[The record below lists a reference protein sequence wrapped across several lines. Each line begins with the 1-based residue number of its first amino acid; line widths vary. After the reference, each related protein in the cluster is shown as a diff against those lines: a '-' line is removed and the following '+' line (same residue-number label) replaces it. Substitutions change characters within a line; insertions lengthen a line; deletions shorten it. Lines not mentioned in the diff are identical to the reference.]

1 MAKVAIFGT
10 KSYDRQF
17 LDLANVDNA
26 HELTYFEP
34 RLSVDTVRLLT
45 GETAVCVFVN
55 DELDAETLA
64 ALKDAGIGL
73 IALRC
78 AGFNNIDIKAAARL
92 GMKVAHVPSY
102 SPHAVAEH
110 TVAMMLTLIRKTHRA
125 YNRVREGNLSLEGLL
140 GFNLQ
145 GKSIGVIGTG
155 SIGRVVATILHGFG
169 CNLLAYDRY
178 PDPENMPVPIRYV
191 SLQELLASSD
201 IITLHCPLTPET
213 HHLINRAAIDAMK
226 PGVVLINTSR
236 GAVVDSAALIH
247 ALKSDK
253 IGGLG
258 LDVYEEEADFFFE
271 DISNRGIQD
280 DVFARLITF
289 PNVLITGHQGFFT
302 SEAMTAIAETTLA
315 NISAF
320 ETSGKPIHA
329 VSVKQFVGS

>member
-1 MAKVAIFGT
+1 MAQVAIYST
-10 KSYDRQF
+10 KAYDQEF
-17 LDLANVDNA
+17 LDNANANNA
-26 HELTYFEP
+26 HGLIYFEP
-34 RLSVDTVRLLT
+34 RLSIDTVRLIT
-45 GETAVCVFVN
+45 DQKTVCVFVN
-55 DELDAETLA
+55 DELDAETLS
-64 ALKDAGIGL
+64 ALKQAGIEL

-78 AGFNNIDIKAAARL
+78 AGFNNVDLKAAARL
-92 GMKVAHVPSY
+92 GIAVAHVPSY

-140 GFNLQ
+140 GFNLH
-145 GKSIGVIGTG
+145 GKSIGIIGTG
-155 SIGRVVATILHGFG
+155 SIGRVGAEILHGFG
-169 CNLLAYDRY
+169 CELLAYDRY

-191 SLQELLASSD
+191 PLQELFASSD

-213 HHLINRAAIDAMK
+213 HHLINRNAIDAMK
-226 PGVVLINTSR
+226 PGVMLINTSR
-236 GAVVDSAALIH
+236 GAVVDSAALIQ

-302 SEAMTAIAETTLA
+302 SEAMTAIAETTMA

-320 ETSGKPIHA
+320 ETTGKPLHA
-329 VSVKQFVGS
+329 VTVKQLAGS

>member
-17 LDLANVDNA
+17 LDLANIDNI

-34 RLSVDTVRLLT
+34 RLSIDTVRLIT
-45 GETAVCVFVN
+45 DQTMVCVFVN

-64 ALKDAGIGL
+64 ALKDAGIDL

-92 GMKVAHVPSY
+92 GMNVAHVPSY

-145 GKSIGVIGTG
+145 GKSIGIIGTG
-155 SIGRVVATILHGFG
+155 SIGRVVAEILHGFG
-169 CNLLAYDRY
+169 CELLAYDRY
-178 PDPENMPVPIRYV
+178 PDPENMPVPVRYV
-191 SLQELLASSD
+191 PLQELFASSD

-213 HHLINRAAIDAMK
+213 HHLINRNAIDAMK
-226 PGVVLINTSR
+226 PGMMLINTSR

-302 SEAMTAIAETTLA
+302 NEAMTAIADTTMA

-320 ETSGKPIHA
+320 ETRGQPIHA
-329 VSVKQFVGS
+329 VSVKQLVGS

>member
-17 LDLANVDNA
+17 LDLANIDNI

-34 RLSVDTVRLLT
+34 RLSIGTVRLIT
-45 GETAVCVFVN
+45 DQTTVCVFVN

-92 GMKVAHVPSY
+92 GMNVAHVPSY

-125 YNRVREGNLSLEGLL
+125 YNRVREGNLSLEGSL

-155 SIGRVVATILHGFG
+155 SIGRVVATILRGFG

-191 SLQELLASSD
+191 SLQELFASSE

-213 HHLINRAAIDAMK
+213 HHLINRAAIDSMK

-302 SEAMTAIAETTLA
+302 SEAMTAIAETTMA

-320 ETSGKPIHA
+320 ETTGKPLH
-329 VSVKQFVGS
+329 SVTLKQLVGS

>member
-1 MAKVAIFGT
+1 MAQVAIFST
-10 KSYDRQF
+10 KAYDQEF
-17 LDLANVDNA
+17 LDNANANNA
-26 HELTYFEP
+26 HGLTYFEP
-34 RLSVDTVRLLT
+34 RLSIDTVRLIT
-45 GETAVCVFVN
+45 DQTTVCVFVN
-55 DELDAETLA
+55 DELDAETLS
-64 ALKDAGIGL
+64 ALKQAGIEL

-78 AGFNNIDIKAAARL
+78 AGFNNVDLKAAARL
-92 GMKVAHVPSY
+92 GIAVAHVPSY

-110 TVAMMLTLIRKTHRA
+110 TVAIMLTLIRKTHRA

-140 GFNLQ
+140 GFNLH
-145 GKSIGVIGTG
+145 GKSIGIIGTG
-155 SIGRVVATILHGFG
+155 SIGRVVAEILQGFG
-169 CNLLAYDRY
+169 CELLAYDRY
-178 PDPENMPVPIRYV
+178 PDPGNMPVPVRYV
-191 SLQELLASSD
+191 PLQELLASSD

-226 PGVVLINTSR
+226 LGVVLINTSR
-236 GAVVDSAALIH
+236 GAVVDSAALIQS
-247 ALKSDK
+247 LKSSK

-302 SEAMTAIAETTLA
+302 SEAMTAIAETTMA

-320 ETSGKPIHA
+320 EATGKPLHA
-329 VSVKQFVGS
+329 VTVKQLAGS

>member
-1 MAKVAIFGT
+1 MAKVAIFST
-10 KSYDRQF
+10 KAYDQEF
-17 LDLANVDNA
+17 LDIANANSA
-26 HELTYFEP
+26 HGLTYFEP
-34 RLSVDTVRLLT
+34 RLSIDTVRLIT
-45 GETAVCVFVN
+45 DQTTVCVFVN

-64 ALKDAGIGL
+64 ALKEAGVAL
-73 IALRC
+73 VALRC
-78 AGFNNIDIKAAARL
+78 AGFNNVDLKAAARL
-92 GMKVAHVPSY
+92 GIAVAHVPSY

-145 GKSIGVIGTG
+145 GKSIGIIGTG

-191 SLQELLASSD
+191 SLQELFASSD

-236 GAVVDSAALIH
+236 GAVVDSSALIH

-302 SEAMTAIAETTLA
+302 SEAMTAIAEATMA
-315 NISAF
+315 NISVF
-320 ETSGKPIHA
+320 EASGKPIHS
-329 VSVKQFVGS
+329 VSIKQLVGS

>member
-1 MAKVAIFGT
+1 MTDVAIFST
-10 KSYDRQF
+10 KAYDQQF
-17 LDLANVDNA
+17 LDAANA
-26 HELTYFEP
+26 HNFHRLTYFEP
-34 RLSVDTVRLLT
+34 RLSIDTVRLIT
-45 GETAVCVFVN
+45 DQRAVCVFVN

-64 ALKDAGIGL
+64 ALKQAEVTL

-78 AGFNNIDIKAAARL
+78 AGFNNVDLKATARL
-92 GMKVAHVPSY
+92 GIAVAHVPSY

-140 GFNLQ
+140 GFNLH
-145 GKSIGVIGTG
+145 GKSIGIIGTG
-155 SIGRVVATILHGFG
+155 SIGRVVAEILHGFG
-169 CNLLAYDRY
+169 CELLAYDRY

-191 SLQELLASSD
+191 PLQELFASAD

-213 HHLINRAAIDAMK
+213 HHLINRNAIDAMK
-226 PGVVLINTSR
+226 PGVMLINTSR

-247 ALKSDK
+247 ALKSNN

-271 DISNRGIQD
+271 DVSNRGIQD

-302 SEAMTAIAETTLA
+302 SEAMTAIAETTMA

-320 ETSGKPIHA
+320 ETSGNPIHA
-329 VSVKQFVGS
+329 VSVKLPVGS